1 MTPRPDPTFRG
12 PYADGPPP
20 EELVVHVDPLDQF
33 GLAEVRRMLVVV
45 ATLLAFLARGAALRI
60 VRPKGRSF
68 VECLS
73 TGMVDGFFR
82 LGPTFVKLG
91 QVIASSPGLFP
102 EAMSR
107 PANRCLQEVPPFPTA
122 LVHAVVEEDL
132 GVPLDVAFRSFDDRP
147 LSAASVGQVHACVL
161 PDGREA
167 VVKVQRPNIRERMI
181 TDLRIN
187 YQLAKLLMRT
197 NIGRRANAVGQIRDL
212 HKVTTQELHPPL
224 EAHRQDRFRSKLP
237 AFGDNERVVVPEIYW
252 THCGPRVICMQ
263 RVHGVPMDNF
273 AELARMGFDA
283 RNQLRR
289 GMKAW
294 LEALAVHGPF
304 HGDLHAGNIWALR
317 DGRSCFLD
325 FGIMGELDDEWRAMV
340 RDILYTFMIDGD
352 FTRIIAGYKRLGVIS
367 ESLGDDAQ
375 LAALMSA
382 AFGPMM
388 AMRMEELNFGEMF
401 QQSLEMAEQMGD
413 ISAPEELS
421 LLGKQFL
428 YFERYVKGLA
438 PDYTVVTDP
447 YLVKNIFPAEAEERM
462 TELRAQDPT
471 AVVDPDVDVDVEV
484 DVRRASAADGDE
496 DAVAAT

>member
-1 MTPRPDPTFRG
+1 MTTSADPSFRG

-20 EELVVHVDPLDQF
+20 EELEVHVDALERF
-33 GLAEVRRMLVVV
+33 GLTELRRVLVVTAV
-45 ATLLAFLARGAALRI
+45 LVVSVLYGVLLRV
-60 VRPKGRSF
+60 VRPRGRSLL
-68 VECLS
+68 ECAS
-73 TGMVDGFFR
+73 TGLVEGFFH

-91 QVIASSPGLFP
+91 QIIASSPGLFP
-102 EAMSR
+102 DDMAR
-107 PANRCLQEVPPFPTA
+107 PAQRCLQEVPPFPA
-122 LVHAVVEEDL
+122 RLVHEVVEEDL

-187 YQLAKLLMRT
+187 YRLATLAMRT

-237 AFGDNERVVVPEIYW
+237 AFGDNKRVVVPEVYW
-252 THCGPRVICMQ
+252 SHCGPRVICME
-263 RVHGVPMDNF
+263 RVYGVPMDNF
-273 AELARMGFDA
+273 SELERMGFDA

-352 FTRIIAGYKRLGVIS
+352 FTRIVAGYKRLGVIS
-367 ESLGDDAQ
+367 DSLGDDAQ

-447 YLVKNIFPAEAEERM
+447 YLIKHIFPAEARARM
-462 TELRAQDPT
+462 AELRAHDPSI
-471 AVVDPDVDVDVEV
+471 VVDPDDDLSVTPT
-484 DVRRASAADGDE
+484 SSADGDE
-496 DAVAAT
+496 GAAVAT